1 MIKNKARLSLAVIII
16 LVMAVGLLFTG
27 CKKEKAPETV
37 AASPAYVSPFT
48 GGGENEVY
56 YMLDFVSGVEYW
68 VPVYEMFKQ
77 AGVQLN
83 VKTMHA
89 GPIEYD
95 LNKQIAVFE
104 QVLAKKP
111 AGIALC
117 PMNGDAFVEPIQRA
131 IDMGVAIITFATH
144 GENSN
149 EFAYIT
155 SDNVHEGYMAAD
167 AICEDM
173 GGKGE
178 VAVLENPGQD
188 NHDLRIK
195 SFIERVE
202 TKWPGVKV
210 VARAASNQDPNKAYT
225 AVKTMVQA
233 HPKIGG
239 IFMPEASSGMG
250 AAQAALEINTGIR
263 VICCDVNDS
272 ILDMIKEGKIFGAIN
287 PNQGI
292 QGYYSMLTL
301 YLAYHKLI
309 DPMNEYK
316 QMNDNPVRF
325 PFMDNGLA
333 VVTKD
338 IADNFY
344 VKPYL
349 EKRNSKGIEESSVD
363 YAERNNIPFKK

>member
-1 MIKNKARLSLAVIII
+1 MKTKDLMYLLLGLVLVTGLSL
-16 LVMAVGLLFTG
+16 TG
-27 CKKEKAPETV
+27 CAKPEEAITTETEESQQDWAFV
-37 AASPAYVSPFT
+37 
-48 GGGENEVY
+48 GGGEEEIY
-56 YMLDFVSGVEYW
+56 YMITFVSGVEYW

-77 AGVQLN
+77 AGAQLN
-83 VKTMHA
+83 VKTIYT
-89 GPIEYD
+89 GTPEYD
-95 LNKQIAVFE
+95 LNKQLTVFE

-131 IDMGVAIITFATH
+131 IDMGVSIITFATH
-144 GENSN
+144 SENSN

-167 AICEDM
+167 AIAEDM

-195 SFIERVE
+195 SFIERIE
-202 TKWPGVKV
+202 TKWPDVKV

-233 HPKIGG
+233 HPNIGG

-250 AAQAALEINTGIR
+250 AAQAAIEIDTGIR
-263 VICCDVNDS
+263 ILCCDVNDS

-301 YLAYHKLI
+301 YLANHKLI
-309 DPMNEYK
+309 DPMNDYK
-316 QMNDNPVRF
+316 QSGFNPVRF
-325 PFMDNGLA
+325 PIMDNGLA

-349 EKRNSKGIEESSVD
+349 ERRNSGGIEETSVE
-363 YAERNNIPFKK
+363 YAEKNNLPFIK